1 MAVTDTLKVGKGELQ
16 AQSQT
21 ILGYAG
27 QMDQTLAQTQSRVQ
41 SLLDFVARPRGQRF
55 QRPLR
60 PVAPRGSA
68 MPS

>member
-1 MAVTDTLKVGKGELQ
+1 MALTDTLRVGKGELQ

-21 ILGYAG
+21 ILGCAG

-41 SLLDFVARPRGQRF
+41 SLLELVARAGGQRL

-60 PVAPRGSA
+60 AMAQRGSA
-68 MPS
+68 MP